1 MNTIISKLQE
11 LQKFK
16 QYIQEIEEKNSPITI
31 SGLSDVGK
39 IQFAYSTKQSLNRPI
54 CIVTYNEIEA
64 RKIVKD
70 LSYFTNEFEEVL
82 YFPKREIASYD
93 YIAESKD
100 LPYERIEVLNKIQN
114 KKAKIVVTTVETL
127 MQKMITKTSL
137 YKNCLEF
144 KVGKRYSLEE
154 VKQNLILLGY
164 ERNDL
169 IEGKGQFSV
178 RGDII
183 DVSLTETK
191 GVRVELWGDEVD
203 SIRNFSISSQRS
215 SEMIDKIEIMPAHEF
230 ILEDELK
237 NIISKIQKDSKY
249 CNEIKAK
256 GEYKNKIE
264 ENINKDIELIESGDY
279 ISKIDK
285 YFNSFYDKTEIFLE
299 YLENDFVILYDEL
312 SKIKQREDNILI
324 ENKNLI
330 KALVEKEKYVPQSIL
345 NIEPIDYVSED
356 NQVVYL
362 EKQDLGTKTISN
374 TKYNFNYR
382 DVKYYKSEI
391 EILIGDLIK
400 ALNDKKEVVV
410 LAGNKEETDKFIKL
424 LQEKEIPYSRNLL
437 EQMTQKGQMTQK
449 ETSPMRQVV
458 MVAEGSLSS
467 GFECYDLNLI
477 VIAGD
482 ELFAP
487 SVKKKRKLSSSFKQG
502 EKVVFADLK
511 IGDYVVHKSHGIGQF
526 VGVNT
531 LKADGIIKDY
541 IKIRYRNDDMLYI
554 PTNDLDSIRKYIGGG
569 EAVPKINKLGSKE
582 WENTKQKVKRNLQ
595 EVAKEL
601 MELYAKRQKIKGFAF
616 SKDNEWQ
623 KQFED
628 SFPYA
633 ETEDQ
638 LRCIEE
644 TKKDMEQPR
653 PMDRL
658 LCGDVG
664 YGKTEVA
671 IRAAFKAVMDQKQ
684 VAYLVPTTVLANQQY
699 ESFKQRMED
708 FAIRV
713 ELLNRFRTK
722 KEQEEVIRKLKL
734 GEVDVVIGTHR
745 ILSKDVE
752 FKDLGLL
759 IIDEEHRFGVKDK
772 EKIKQYKASIDVLTM
787 TATPIPR
794 TLHMSIVGVRDMSV
808 IYEPPQNRRPV
819 QTYVLEYDE
828 EIIKEAITKELER
841 KGQVFYLYNKVEGI
855 ESKAIQIENLVPEA
869 RVAYAHGK
877 MTGNELE
884 EIMMSFIKGEVDVLV
899 CTTILESG
907 IDIPNANTI
916 IVENADRLG
925 LAQLYQIRGRVG
937 RSDKQA
943 YAYIMYKR
951 DKLLTEVAEKRL
963 KAIKEF
969 TEFGS
974 GFKIAMRDLEIRGA
988 GSMLRRNSTWSYGT
1002 SRI

>member
-1 MNTIISKLQE
+1 M
-11 LQKFK
+11 
-16 QYIQEIEEKNSPITI
+16 
-31 SGLSDVGK
+31 
-39 IQFAYSTKQSLNRPI
+39 
-54 CIVTYNEIEA
+54 
-64 RKIVKD
+64 
-70 LSYFTNEFEEVL
+70 
-82 YFPKREIASYD
+82 
-93 YIAESKD
+93 
-100 LPYERIEVLNKIQN
+100 
-114 KKAKIVVTTVETL
+114 
-127 MQKMITKTSL
+127 
-137 YKNCLEF
+137 
-144 KVGKRYSLEE
+144 
-154 VKQNLILLGY
+154 
-164 ERNDL
+164 
-169 IEGKGQFSV
+169 
-178 RGDII
+178 
-183 DVSLTETK
+183 
-191 GVRVELWGDEVD
+191 
-203 SIRNFSISSQRS
+203 
-215 SEMIDKIEIMPAHEF
+215 
-230 ILEDELK
+230 
-237 NIISKIQKDSKY
+237 
-249 CNEIKAK
+249 
-256 GEYKNKIE
+256 
-264 ENINKDIELIESGDY
+264 
-279 ISKIDK
+279 
-285 YFNSFYDKTEIFLE
+285 
-299 YLENDFVILYDEL
+299 
-312 SKIKQREDNILI
+312 
-324 ENKNLI
+324 
-330 KALVEKEKYVPQSIL
+330 
-345 NIEPIDYVSED
+345 
-356 NQVVYL
+356 
-362 EKQDLGTKTISN
+362 
-374 TKYNFNYR
+374 
-382 DVKYYKSEI
+382 
-391 EILIGDLIK
+391 
-400 ALNDKKEVVV
+400 
-410 LAGNKEETDKFIKL
+410 
-424 LQEKEIPYSRNLL
+424 
-437 EQMTQKGQMTQK
+437 
-449 ETSPMRQVV
+449 V

-482 ELFAP
+482 ELFTP
-487 SVKKKRKLSSSFKQG
+487 SIKKKRKLSSSFKQG

-722 KEQEEVIRKLKL
+722 KEQDEVIRKLKL

-855 ESKAIQIENLVPEA
+855 ERKAIQIENLVPEA

-884 EIMMSFIKGEVDVLV
+884 EIMMNFIKGEVDVLV